1 MLDISHKCTTF
12 VYNKQHFTMKIE
24 VSIGEVVDKYTI
36 LMIKSSKIQDPAKLE
51 NVNKELTYLIDVL
64 KKEDPLMTDYALTK
78 ALFEINKEL
87 WKVEDELR
95 DLERAKDFGKEFV
108 TLARNVYKLNDK
120 RADIKKE
127 INMKHNSDFV
137 EEKSYQPY

>member
-1 MLDISHKCTTF
+1 
-12 VYNKQHFTMKIE
+12 MKIE
-24 VSIGEVVDKYTI
+24 VSIGEIVDKYTI
-36 LMIKSSKIQDPAKLE
+36 LLIKSSKIQDPAKLQ
-51 NVNKELTYLIDVL
+51 NVNKELEYLIDVL

-78 ALFEINKEL
+78 ALLEINKEL

-127 INMKHNSDFV
+127 INMKHGSNFI

>member
-1 MLDISHKCTTF
+1 M
-12 VYNKQHFTMKIE
+12 QIE

-36 LMIKSSKIQDPAKLE
+36 LMIKASKIQDTAKLK
-51 NVNKELTYLIDVL
+51 NINKELIYLIEVL
-64 KKEDPLMTDYALTK
+64 KKEDPLMTDYHHTK

-87 WKVEDELR
+87 WKVEDDLR
-95 DLERAKDFGKEFV
+95 DLERVKDFGKEFV

-120 RADIKKE
+120 RAHIKKE
-127 INMKHNSDFV
+127 INMKFGSEFV

>member
-1 MLDISHKCTTF
+1 M
-12 VYNKQHFTMKIE
+12 QIE
-24 VSIGEVVDKYTI
+24 VSIGEIVDKYTI
-36 LMIKSSKIQDPAKLE
+36 LTIKAAKIQDPVKLE

-78 ALFEINKEL
+78 ALLEINKEL

-108 TLARNVYKLNDK
+108 ILARNVYKLNDK
-120 RADIKKE
+120 RADIKKQ
-127 INMKHNSDFV
+127 INMKFGSDFV

>member
-1 MLDISHKCTTF
+1 MLDIFHKCTTF
-12 VYNKQHFTMKIE
+12 VYNKQHFNMKIE

-36 LMIKSSKIQDPAKLE
+36 LMIKSSKIQDPVKLQ
-51 NVNKELTYLIDVL
+51 NINKELTYLIDVL
-64 KKEDPLMTDYALTK
+64 KKEDPLMTDYSLTK

-95 DLERAKDFGKEFV
+95 NLERAKDFGEEFIK
-108 TLARNVYKLNDK
+108 LARNVYKLNDK

-127 INMKHNSDFV
+127 INIKHNSDFV

>member
-1 MLDISHKCTTF
+1 M
-12 VYNKQHFTMKIE
+12 QIE

-36 LMIKSSKIQDPAKLE
+36 LMIKASKIQDPAKLE
-51 NVNKELTYLIDVL
+51 NINKELTYLIGIL
-64 KKEDPLMTDYALTK
+64 KKEDPLMTDYSHTK

-87 WKVEDELR
+87 WKVEDDLR
-95 DLERAKDFGKEFV
+95 DLERAKHFSKEFV

-120 RADIKKE
+120 RAHIKKE
-127 INMKHNSDFV
+127 INMKFGSEFV

>member
-1 MLDISHKCTTF
+1 M
-12 VYNKQHFTMKIE
+12 QIE

-36 LMIKSSKIQDPAKLE
+36 LMIKASKIQDPAKLE
-51 NVNKELTYLIDVL
+51 NINKELTYLIGIL
-64 KKEDPLMTDYALTK
+64 KKEDPLMTDYPHTK

-87 WKVEDELR
+87 WKVEDDLR
-95 DLERAKDFGKEFV
+95 DLERVKDFSKEFV

-120 RADIKKE
+120 RAHIKKE
-127 INMKHNSDFV
+127 INMKFGSEFV

>member
-1 MLDISHKCTTF
+1 M
-12 VYNKQHFTMKIE
+12 QIE
-24 VSIGEVVDKYTI
+24 VSIGEIVDKYTI
-36 LMIKSSKIQDPAKLE
+36 LTIKASKIQDPVKLE
-51 NVNKELTYLIDVL
+51 NVKKELTYLIDVL
-64 KKEDPLMTDYALTK
+64 KKEDPLMTDYPLTK
-78 ALFEINKEL
+78 ALLEVNKAL

-108 TLARNVYKLNDK
+108 ILARNVYKLNDK

-127 INMKHNSDFV
+127 INMKHGSNFV

>member
-1 MLDISHKCTTF
+1 M
-12 VYNKQHFTMKIE
+12 QIE
-24 VSIGEVVDKYTI
+24 VSIGEIVDKYTI
-36 LMIKSSKIQDPAKLE
+36 LTIKSSKIQDPVKLE
-51 NVNKELTYLIDVL
+51 NVRKELTYLIDVL

-78 ALFEINKEL
+78 TLLEINKEL

-108 TLARNVYKLNDK
+108 ILARNVYKLNDK
-120 RADIKKE
+120 RADIKKQ
-127 INMKHNSDFV
+127 INMKFGSNFV